1 MTKYF
6 SFFALLL
13 LCSCAEAP
21 TKFDRNN
28 LNDPDNIEYEL
39 APPSAFD
46 SEILAD
52 KLIKLSWG
60 NSSEHDLAT
69 AFILSKTVGSNSD
82 IIVLDTL
89 DKSLNAYVDSSK
101 LITINTMYHLERIR
115 STKDSVIKSE
125 TLHTDIDFG
134 NPFSKYGVV
143 CCKSYEDSES
153 TSLETTPD
161 PDSLKAYF
169 TWDYETD
176 WPFISIAYSS
186 TEGINH
192 FEVIDTLLPGQKY
205 YESPDF
211 DLDFQNRKFLIRSFV
226 SELDIEE
233 NIVADSIIAEYS
245 ALEKFSPH
253 MLEPDVRHESKTV
266 ITWEDNSDF
275 EDSFEI
281 LRGYNRNSQSVI
293 ATVNPGINTFTDTL
307 QPFLP
312 QAGTSG
318 GVYYKDY
325 RTFYSVRA
333 IKDNTSA
340 STDTTQAEI
349 RIYVADLLLKDSD
362 QNSITLQWEPRE
374 PSGIHSYTLLRST
387 DRDNFTPYKKFNSS
401 QDTYTDT
408 DLDTSE
414 TYHYRI
420 KSDIKNGF
428 GNPIVSHSYEFE
440 QLSTF
445 DFENATVLE
454 VSNNDNYLIA
464 ASGYD
469 ADPSSNAHELVIYDL
484 NSNSEFNRINPFNSP
499 IDGIDIL
506 EEKNLIA
513 YSTKEAK
520 KFEVRDFIADTT
532 VFSISEIEVHDI
544 EFSPDGLS
552 VYVVSELSNFRK
564 YSFDSTDPDFEV
576 QSTDQFY
583 TFPSKRRISVS
594 KTGDTVA
601 VNMASKY
608 HLYTDQGERISF
620 NSLSTQGNTSDW
632 VNISSKGDFIAS
644 TREYANTTITQV
656 QSLET
661 GAELFHLGG
670 IVSAL
675 DFNHN
680 DQLALVTTFED
691 VYLIDLN
698 TLRPVGAYNF
708 TDDRSDEGITFSR
721 MSNTD
726 NTFFIAN
733 SQGIQ
738 KMRITSTRKW
748 QPAPYQL
755 SISPY
760 Y

>member
-1 MTKYF
+1 MTKYV

-21 TKFDRNN
+21 TQFDRNN
-28 LNDPDNIEYEL
+28 LNDPDNPEYRL
-39 APPSAFD
+39 APASAFD
-46 SEILAD
+46 SEILED
-52 KLIKLSWG
+52 KLIKLSWD
-60 NSSEHDLAT
+60 NSAEYNLAT
-69 AFILSKTVGSNSD
+69 AFILSKTVRGNSD
-82 IIVLDTL
+82 TIVLDTL
-89 DKSLNAYVDSSK
+89 DTSFNAYVDSSR
-101 LITINTMYHLERIR
+101 LITINTLYHLERIR
-115 STKDSVIKSE
+115 STKDTVIKSE

-143 CCKSYEDSES
+143 CCKGYEDSES
-153 TSLETTPD
+153 TGLETAPD

-169 TWDYETD
+169 TWDYDND

-186 TEGINH
+186 AEDINH

-205 YESPDF
+205 YESPHF
-211 DLDFQNRKFLIRSFV
+211 DLDFQKRKFLIRSFV

-233 NIVADSIIAEYS
+233 NIVADSIITGY
-245 ALEKFSPH
+245 SPH
-253 MLEPDVRHESKTV
+253 SKFAPRILEPDVRHESETV

-281 LRGYNRNSQSVI
+281 LKGYNQNFQSVI
-293 ATVNPGINTFTDTL
+293 ATVDQNVNTFTDTL

-312 QAGTSG
+312 QTGTSG
-318 GVYYKDY
+318 GAYYKDY

-333 IKDNTSA
+333 IKNNTSA

-349 RIYVADLLLKDSD
+349 RIYVADLFLKDSD
-362 QNSITLQWEPRE
+362 QNSITLQWEPRQ
-374 PSGIHSYTLLRST
+374 PSDIHSYTLLRST
-387 DRDNFTPYKKFNSS
+387 DGNNFTSYKKFNPTQS
-401 QDTYTDT
+401 TYTDT
-408 DLDTSE
+408 NLDTSE

-428 GNPIVSHSYEFE
+428 GKPILSHSYEFE

-445 DFENATVLE
+445 DFENATILE

-464 ASGYD
+464 ASGHD
-469 ADPSSNAHELVIYDL
+469 TEPSANAHYLAIFDL
-484 NSNSEFNRINPFNSP
+484 NTNTEFTRFNPFNSP

-513 YSTKEAK
+513 YSSKEAK

-532 VFSISEIEVHDI
+532 VFSISDVDVHDI

-564 YSFDSTDPDFEV
+564 YSFDSPDPDFEV

-583 TFPSKRRISVS
+583 TFPSNRRISVS
-594 KTGDTVA
+594 QTGDTVA
-601 VNMASKY
+601 VNMVSKY

-620 NSLSTQGNTSDW
+620 NSLTSQGNTSDW
-632 VNISSKGDFIAS
+632 VNISNKGGFIAS
-644 TREYANTTITQV
+644 TRDYANITITQV

-661 GAELFHLGG
+661 GTELFHLGG
-670 IVSAL
+670 IGSAL

-680 DQLALVTTFED
+680 DQLALVTTLED

-698 TLRPVGAYNF
+698 TLSVAGAYNF
-708 TDDRSDEGITFSR
+708 TDNRFDEGITFSR

-748 QPAPYQL
+748 QPAPYQI